1 VATIGLFVVQFPFSL
16 EAQQNRSPVFDVHLH
31 GSFTKANTDAMQAM
45 MDSLNVTGAMFIG
58 SYEQITS
65 LPGRRIETLIPG
77 LMFPCEG
84 GKMPNAGVPCF
95 PGTGEFPD
103 TAWLRKEV
111 IAGRIKV
118 FGEISAEYLGML
130 PDDPKLEPYY
140 ALAEELDVPV
150 GIHPAA

>member
-1 VATIGLFVVQFPFSL
+1 
-16 EAQQNRSPVFDVHLH
+16 
-31 GSFTKANTDAMQAM
+31 
-45 MDSLNVTGAMFIG
+45 
-58 SYEQITS
+58 
-65 LPGRRIETLIPG
+65 
-77 LMFPCEG
+77 MFPCEG

-130 PDDPKLEPYY
+130 PDDRSWSHTMHSPRSSMCPWEFIPQPEY
-140 ALAEELDVPV
+140 
-150 GIHPAA
+150 